1 MRNIALMLFPTLII
15 AQILAVG
22 SVLYQRP
29 ISFGITESTH
39 DKASQER
46 PPLFSKIPQIRDRK
60 KSFFN
65 FLRPLAASENQR
77 ILQQRQRLIKAQVK
91 LSHHTSLSSSDQH
104 WINQLA
110 TTYKVNKTAKVK
122 DTVDEELL
130 RSLLSKVDQV
140 PISLVLAQGAIESAW
155 GTSRFATQANNYF
168 GQWCYTAHCG
178 MVPRNRS
185 EGKNHQ
191 VKKYNSV
198 RNSVRDYIRN
208 INSHAAYAELR
219 TIRSRKRAQSIPLAG
234 YDLAAGLKSYSAIG
248 SEYIK
253 IIRAIITSNQLED
266 FNHCSKGGTRCN
278 LAEASLTKKAKI
290 TAAP

>member
-1 MRNIALMLFPTLII
+1 MLVPTAII
-15 AQILAVG
+15 VQILAVG

-29 ISFGITESTH
+29 VSFGITESTH
-39 DKASQER
+39 YKASQEH
-46 PPLFSKIPQIRDRK
+46 PPLFSEISQIRDRK

-65 FLRPLAASENQR
+65 FLRPLAESENKR
-77 ILQQRQRLIKAQVK
+77 ILKQRQRLIKAQVK
-91 LSHHTSLSSSDQH
+91 LSHHESLSSADQQ
-104 WINQLA
+104 WVNQLA
-110 TTYKVNKTAKVK
+110 VTYKINKTAKTK
-122 DTVDEELL
+122 DGVDEALV

-140 PISLVLAQGAIESAW
+140 PVSLVLAQGAIESAW

-168 GQWCYTAHCG
+168 GQWCYTTHCG

-191 VKKYNSV
+191 VKKYSSV

-208 INSHAAYAELR
+208 INSNTAYLELR
-219 TIRSRKRAQSIPLAG
+219 KIRSRQRAHSKPLAG
-234 YDLAAGLKSYSAIG
+234 YDLAAGLKNYSAIG

-253 IIRAIITSNQLED
+253 IIRAIITSNQLEN
-266 FNHCSKGGTRCN
+266 FNLCSSGSAHCN
-278 LAEASLTKKAKI
+278 LAEASLTKKAKS